1 MVVKSLNMSITLFL
15 FYPEI
20 HRYPFYGDKD
30 MNYYVDEIYLGK
42 DKPQPTEVEKHGHL
56 ERYDIKTDLT
66 NKDDTILEI
75 TKNVDELEIETT
87 LNVMESKEETTQK
100 VN

>member
-1 MVVKSLNMSITLFL
+1 
-15 FYPEI
+15 
-20 HRYPFYGDKD
+20 

-42 DKPQPTEVEKHGHL
+42 DKPQTTEVEKHGHL
-56 ERYDIKTDLT
+56 IERYDIKTVLA

-87 LNVMESKEETTQK
+87 MIVTESKEETTQK
-100 VN
+100 VD

>member
-1 MVVKSLNMSITLFL
+1 
-15 FYPEI
+15 
-20 HRYPFYGDKD
+20 

-42 DKPQPTEVEKHGHL
+42 DKPQTTEVEKHGHL
-56 ERYDIKTDLT
+56 ERYNIKTDLT

-87 LNVMESKEETTQK
+87 MNVMESKEETTQK
-100 VN
+100 VD